1 METAS
6 YFQPAVA
13 FFTAAAIRAAFISGP
28 EGILIGSLR
37 PVTLTLMLVP
47 PTSITRTFIHRPPTL
62 SLPPQGEGKGC
73 GMIGL
78 RALRHPP
85 VLRSFI
91 DPPSYPPPRRG
102 ERPLVP
108 VRL

>member
-6 YFQPAVA
+6 YFQPVVA
-13 FFTAAAIRAAFISGP
+13 FFTAAAIRAAVISWP

-62 SLPPQGEGKGC
+62 SLPP
-73 GMIGL
+73 
-78 RALRHPP
+78 
-85 VLRSFI
+85 
-91 DPPSYPPPRRG
+91 
-102 ERPLVP
+102 
-108 VRL
+108 

>member
-13 FFTAAAIRAAFISGP
+13 SFTAAAIRAAFISGP

-37 PVTLTLMLVP
+37 PLTLTLTLVP

-62 SLPPQGEGKGC
+62 SLPPEGEGKGC
-73 GMIGL
+73 GMIGS
-78 RALRHPP
+78 AL
-85 VLRSFI
+85 I
-91 DPPSYPPPRRG
+91 DPHRCSDPSSTPPPNLPHVGGR
-102 ERPLVP
+102 
-108 VRL
+108 